1 MWAVIATVF
10 VNRRSYEESLS
21 AAVSRTAATLVSF
34 AYCLVFLTLLPFHVW
49 ALPVLVGA
57 SALTAT
63 LVGRPGD
70 AAAAAITTTVILRVI
85 RPRLRQRQ
93 DR

>member
-34 AYCLVFLTLLPFHVW
+34 AYCLVYLALLPFHVG
-49 ALPVLVGA
+49 ALPRRWLA
-57 SALTAT
+57 APAT
-63 LVGRPGD
+63 PRPQ
-70 AAAAAITTTVILRVI
+70 LSP
-85 RPRLRQRQ
+85 PR
-93 DR
+93 

>member
-10 VNRRSYEESLS
+10 VNRRSCEESLS

-34 AYCLVFLTLLPFHVW
+34 AYCLVYLAQLPFHV
-49 ALPVLVGA
+49 GA
-57 SALTAT
+57 AWL
-63 LVGRPGD
+63 D
-70 AAAAAITTTVILRVI
+70 LRVI
-85 RPRLRQRQ
+85 RPRLRQGQ